1 MTQSRTNQQRV
12 LDEARDVAHSNAAS
26 RDSASRDAAVRHRVA
41 ERTGLVL
48 LLAIVLLAL
57 LLDQLSKAWI
67 RGNLAPGDVIPVWPG
82 VMHLSHVWNYGAAWG
97 MLSGQRLVLVG
108 FSILVLVGAASM
120 ARDFVRR
127 GRLATIGLG
136 LIVGGAIGNLIDR
149 VLQGYVTDMIDM
161 DTGWQWLRNFPVF
174 NVADSALTVGVCLL
188 LIHFVFDTS
197 ETASASK
204 NEDVA

>member
-12 LDEARDVAHSNAAS
+12 LDETGDV
-26 RDSASRDAAVRHRVA
+26 ASRDAASGDAAVRHSVA
-41 ERTGLVL
+41 ERTGLIL
-48 LLAIVLLAL
+48 LLAVVLLAL

-67 RGNLAPGDVIPVWPG
+67 RSNLAPGDVIPVWPG

-120 ARDFVRR
+120 ALDFVRR
-127 GRLATIGLG
+127 GRLATVGLG

-188 LIHFVFDTS
+188 LIHFVFDKS
-197 ETASASK
+197 ETADASQ
-204 NEDVA
+204 NEGVA

>member
-12 LDEARDVAHSNAAS
+12 LDESEDV
-26 RDSASRDAAVRHRVA
+26 ASRDAASHDAAVRHGVA
-41 ERTGLVL
+41 ERTGLIL
-48 LLAIVLLAL
+48 LLAVVLLAL

-120 ARDFVRR
+120 ALDFVRR
-127 GRLATIGLG
+127 GRLATVGLG

-188 LIHFVFDTS
+188 LIHFVFDKS
-197 ETASASK
+197 EMASSSQ
-204 NEDVA
+204 NEGVA

>member
-12 LDEARDVAHSNAAS
+12 LDEAGDVAPSDAAS
-26 RDSASRDAAVRHRVA
+26 RDSESSNAAVRHGVA

-48 LLAIVLLAL
+48 LLAVMLLAL

-127 GRLATIGLG
+127 GRLATIRPGT
-136 LIVGGAIGNLIDR
+136 DR
-149 VLQGYVTDMIDM
+149 WRCY
-161 DTGWQWLRNFPVF
+161 W
-174 NVADSALTVGVCLL
+174 
-188 LIHFVFDTS
+188 
-197 ETASASK
+197 
-204 NEDVA
+204 